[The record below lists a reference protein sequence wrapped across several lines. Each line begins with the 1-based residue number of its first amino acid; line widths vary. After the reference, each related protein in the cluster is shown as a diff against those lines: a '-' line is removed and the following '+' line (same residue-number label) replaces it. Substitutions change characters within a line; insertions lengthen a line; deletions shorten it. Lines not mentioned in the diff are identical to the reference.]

1 MSEKRKSFHEFYET
15 TVKDIMQ
22 TLKSGVPCIEGNADV
37 TLVLPLLEKTDHIWV
52 TASTTPTQ
60 LLGVITESDTIA
72 LLSPPT
78 IALQSFD
85 KPDSHSLQYGIS
97 LTAGEI
103 MSEKPVTVSPTESI
117 RDVLSKMKEQRI
129 KQLAVVDENERF
141 IGEITLRQLIQEYV
155 KCSPENNQKE
165 NIELS

>member
-22 TLKSGVPCIEGNADV
+22 TSKSGVPCIEGNAPV
-37 TLVLPLLEKTDHIWV
+37 SLLLPLLEKTDHVWV
-52 TASTTPTQ
+52 MDSATPPQ
-60 LLGVITESDTIA
+60 LLGVITESDTIT

-85 KPDSHSLQYGIS
+85 KPESHSLQYGIS
-97 LTAGEI
+97 FTASEI
-103 MSEKPVTVSPTESI
+103 MSEKPVTVAPTERI

-141 IGEITLRQLIQEYV
+141 LGEITLRQLIQEYV
-155 KCSPENNQKE
+155 KCSPENNEKE
-165 NIELS
+165 DVELS